1 MFCPNCGKSNPDGSK
16 FCENCGT
23 NMLESNGV
31 QQAAPQQPVAPP
43 PAPVYQQPP
52 QPQYQAPAAPANLSA
67 PLSVGGFLGTMIVM
81 AIPIV
86 NIIMLF
92 VWGFGANANLNRK
105 NLCRAMLILAAIGVV
120 LSILFSIAFGSI
132 FSAFADFDYYSY

>member
-16 FCENCGT
+16 FCENCGS

-52 QPQYQAPAAPANLSA
+52 QPQYQTPAAPANLSA

-105 NLCRAMLILAAIGVV
+105 NLCRRDADSRRDRSCPEHFV
-120 LSILFSIAFGSI
+120 LDCVRL
-132 FSAFADFDYYSY
+132 DFLGFCRL